1 MYAVFEF
8 RNTSS
13 YKTWC
18 NRLPQRYPVTSPVAV
33 LTVERP
39 RWSAARP
46 LGRGDSFDADARPPV
61 LSQHSCE
68 NLNAD
73 DSLFLYLSAG
83 H

>member
-39 RWSAARP
+39 RWSAARQ
-46 LGRGDSFDADARPPV
+46 LGRGDSFDADGVYALLIRCV
-61 LSQHSCE
+61 RIAFHWSRS
-68 NLNAD
+68 
-73 DSLFLYLSAG
+73 
-83 H
+83 